1 MARTFRRARQ
11 MHPIAE
17 LNITNLVDLGFTL
30 LIIFMIATPLINQEQ
45 TLPVNLPVESVS
57 DQTKPDPND
66 KTEIITIKA
75 DGSVVLGS
83 RPLTLSQ
90 LPRELATLAAQA
102 RQPVTIHLRLDAQST
117 AQQFVAVMELLKKNR
132 LFKISVDTQTTR

>member
-45 TLPVNLPVESVS
+45 TLPVNLPVESAS
-57 DQTKPDPND
+57 TQPKPDPND
-66 KTEIITIKA
+66 PTETITIKA
-75 DGSVVLGS
+75 DGTVVLGS
-83 RPLTLSQ
+83 RPLTQSQ
-90 LPRELATLAAQA
+90 LSRELATLATQA
-102 RQPVTIHLRLDAQST
+102 RQPVIHLRLDAKAT
-117 AQQFVAVMELLKKNR
+117 AQQFVAVMDELKKNR
-132 LFKISVDTQTTR
+132 LSKISFDTQTTR

>member
-11 MHPIAE
+11 MHPIAD

-57 DQTKPDPND
+57 AQSKPDPND
-66 KTEIITIKA
+66 KTETITIKA
-75 DGSVVLGS
+75 DGTVVLGS

-90 LPRELATLAAQA
+90 LARELVPLAAQA
-102 RQPVTIHLRLDAQST
+102 RQPVIHLRLDAKAT
-117 AQQFVAVMELLKKNR
+117 AQQFVAVMDELKKNR
-132 LFKISVDTQTTR
+132 LSKISFDTQTAR

>member
-11 MHPIAE
+11 MHPIAD
-17 LNITNLVDLGFTL
+17 LNVTNLVDLGFTL

-57 DQTKPDPND
+57 DQTRPDPND
-66 KTEIITIKA
+66 KTESITIKA

-90 LPRELATLAAQA
+90 LSRELATLAAQA
-102 RQPVTIHLRLDAQST
+102 RQPVIHLRLDAKAT
-117 AQQFVAVMELLKKNR
+117 AQQFVAVMDLLKQNR
-132 LFKISVDTQTTR
+132 LAKISFDTQTAR